1 MMNVWLLRLLL
12 AAGTARTSEA
22 SAGGVRGT
30 ASRCEGLQEED
41 LYRQV
46 PRGVPTTAGT

>member
-1 MMNVWLLRLLL
+1 MMSLWLLLLLL

-30 ASRCEGLQEED
+30 TSRHEGLQEED
-41 LYRQV
+41 LHRQV
-46 PRGVPTTAGT
+46 PRGVPATA